1 MDAVKILGSLLN
13 NNALGSELGGTILDN
28 LLKGA
33 TKGSGGGGAGDILE
47 VLLGGK
53 KRSSGGGLGALGAIL
68 AAAAGAR
75 GGKSGGSGSGLEILG
90 SLLGEAASSGKLG
103 GLGGL
108 LGGGAAPGRKK
119 SGGGLG
125 DLVGA
130 FLGGDEKK
138 SGQSGMGDLL
148 GSILGGS
155 GGAAL
160 SSILGAASPNAGGGD
175 MLGLLLGQGQP
186 VTPPKEAQ
194 EEAEILI
201 EAMCNAAKCDGTVDA
216 AEEEA
221 ILGRLG
227 DLSKEEIAY
236 LKKQLESPL
245 KSDAFLKRVPE
256 DMAEQVYAFSL
267 MAVKLDTKKEAEYF
281 GKLAQG
287 LGLSGDLANE
297 IHTRLGQPEI
307 FA

>member
-13 NNALGSELGGTILDN
+13 NNALGSELGGTILDS
-28 LLKGA
+28 LLKGS
-33 TKGSGGGGAGDILE
+33 KGSGGGGAGDILE
-47 VLLGGK
+47 ILLGGK

-75 GGKSGGSGSGLEILG
+75 SGKGGSGSGLEILG
-90 SLLGEAASSGKLG
+90 SLLSEAASSGKLG
-103 GLGGL
+103 GLGDL
-108 LGGGAAPGRKK
+108 FGGGAPASQKK
-119 SGGGLG
+119 SSGGLG

-175 MLGLLLGQGQP
+175 MLGMLLGQGEP

-201 EAMCNAAKCDGTVDA
+201 EAMCNAAKCDGTVDD
-216 AEEEA
+216 AEQETVLGHLGELSEA
-221 ILGRLG
+221 
-227 DLSKEEIAY
+227 EIAY
-236 LKKQLESPL
+236 LRKHLNSTL
-245 KSDAFLKRVPE
+245 KADAFIKRVPK

-281 GKLAQG
+281 AKLAQG
-287 LGLSGDLANE
+287 LGLGGDAANE

>member
-13 NNALGSELGGTILDN
+13 NNALGSELGGTILDS
-28 LLKGA
+28 LLKGS
-33 TKGSGGGGAGDILE
+33 KKSGGGGAGDILE
-47 VLLGGK
+47 ILLGGK

-75 GGKSGGSGSGLEILG
+75 SGKGGGTGSGLEILG
-90 SLLGEAASSGKLG
+90 SLLSEAASSGKLG
-103 GLGGL
+103 GLGDL
-108 LGGGAAPGRKK
+108 FGGGAPASQKK
-119 SGGGLG
+119 SSGGLG

-175 MLGLLLGQGQP
+175 MLGMLLGQGEP

-201 EAMCNAAKCDGTVDA
+201 EAMCNAAKCDGTVDD
-216 AEEEA
+216 AEQETV
-221 ILGRLG
+221 LGHLG
-227 DLSKEEIAY
+227 ELSETEIAY
-236 LKKQLESPL
+236 LRKHLNSSL
-245 KSDAFLKRVPE
+245 KADAFIKRVPE

-281 GKLAQG
+281 AKLAQG
-287 LGLSGDLANE
+287 LGLDGDAANE